1 MKPYY
6 NGKDCEHL
14 RAYHAYYPVPAAA
27 MLWCG
32 VPPNDVQEE
41 LNRISP
47 HPNIRGVF
55 THPFISCF
63 EVRCRIIHD
72 AIESGALPASRENG
86 KVTDDHIAPERRHV
100 SREHLKAWIVKEH
113 PADKATCTFLF
124 DEIERKTHAA
134 INADTYRALQADRDA
149 ARAELE
155 RAKADAQKLRADAE
169 TTGFQITAMGKQ
181 IDALNAK
188 LEAAGA
194 PDEQSKTTYLN
205 IIAALLDCIAGN
217 LPKSER
223 HPSFASEAKLIEAI
237 DEHYRGYRGLSQ
249 SNLTRKFPEAKRSM
263 AAQ

>member
-32 VPPNDVQEE
+32 VPPNDVQDE

-100 SREHLKAWIVKEH
+100 SREHLKAWIAKEH

-124 DEIERKTHAA
+124 DEIERKTRAEF
-134 INADTYRALQADRDA
+134 NADSYLALQADRDA
-149 ARAELE
+149 
-155 RAKADAQKLRADAE
+155 AKADAQKLRADAE
-169 TTGFQITAMGKQ
+169 TTGFQIAALEKQ
-181 IDALNAK
+181 IAALNAK
-188 LEAAGA
+188 LQAASA
-194 PDEQSKTTYLN
+194 PGERAETTYLN
-205 IIAALLDCIAGN
+205 IIGGLLALMLGKSPAGKPQSVFDNQAAIISAMLAHHEDKPGISARTLEE
-217 LPKSER
+217 K
-223 HPSFASEAKLIEAI
+223 FAA
-237 DEHYRGYRGLSQ
+237 
-249 SNLTRKFPEAKRSM
+249 AKRSLT
-263 AAQ
+263 AT